1 MTACNTIAD
10 LPSLTPKPSAA
21 WLNHWRNSL
30 LTTSIAVV
38 LVLGG
43 LIFFHELGHFLMARS
58 LGMGVSVFSLGFG
71 PKLLKYKAGKTE
83 YALSLI
89 PLGGYVALVGESNQ
103 EDLPEGFSKEES
115 FALRPAWQRL
125 MVVAAGPAANILLA
139 WLLCWVLAFGWGTPV
154 LLPDVGAVN
163 ENSPAAVAGIQAGDR
178 ILSINGTPVPSW
190 EAMSE
195 AVARNGGKPMRVEVE
210 RAGRGA
216 TVPTGPDANGERG
229 QGWAAEPQR
238 LTLTV
243 TPERAVRKTIFGE
256 EETAWLMGVR
266 AAAHVSNERHG
277 FWASA
282 SAGARQTWE
291 MVSLTWQSFVKL
303 AQRIVPIDQVGG
315 PIMIVQLVSDQAH
328 KGLAG
333 LLALTALIS
342 VNLGILNLLPIP
354 ILDGGQIVFC
364 LWEIIF
370 RRPLN
375 ARVQEYAMRVGL
387 ALLICLMLLATY
399 NDIWRLIK
407 KAGWLGA

>member
-1 MTACNTIAD
+1 M
-10 LPSLTPKPSAA
+10 
-21 WLNHWRNSL
+21 

-89 PLGGYVALVGESNQ
+89 PLGGYVALVGESTQ

-139 WLLCWVLAFGWGTPV
+139 WLLCWVLAFGWGMPV

-210 RAGRGA
+210 RAGREA
-216 TVPTGPDANGERG
+216 TVSTDVPTEPDASGERG
-229 QGWAAEPQR
+229 QGWTAEPQR

-303 AQRIVPIDQVGG
+303 AQQIVPIDQVGG

-399 NDIWRLIK
+399 NDIWRLVK
-407 KAGWLGA
+407 KAGWFGA

>member
-1 MTACNTIAD
+1 M
-10 LPSLTPKPSAA
+10 
-21 WLNHWRNSL
+21 
-30 LTTSIAVV
+30 LTTIIAVV

-43 LIFFHELGHFLMARS
+43 LIFFHELGHFLVARS

-89 PLGGYVALVGESNQ
+89 PLGGYVALVGESNE
-103 EDLPEGFSKEES
+103 EDIPEGFSREES

-139 WLLCWVLAFGWGTPV
+139 WLLCWALALGWGTPV
-154 LLPDVGAVN
+154 LLPDVGSVS
-163 ENSPAAVAGIQAGDR
+163 ENSPAAAAGMRAGDH
-178 ILSINGTPVPSW
+178 ILSINGTPVQSW
-190 EAMSE
+190 QAMSE

-210 RAGRGA
+210 RAIGA
-216 TVPTGPDANGERG
+216 ATAEGERAG
-229 QGWAAEPQR
+229 TRPAQLQR
-238 LTLTV
+238 LILEV

-266 AAAHVSNERHG
+266 AAAHVRNERHG

-303 AQRIVPIDQVGG
+303 AQRVVPIDQVGG

-333 LLALTALIS
+333 VLALAALIS

-354 ILDGGQIVFC
+354 ILDGGQVVFC

-399 NDIWRLIK
+399 NDLWRLIK
-407 KAGWLGA
+407 KAGWFGA